1 MVEQEEQNKHKLVVK
16 NATKA
21 DGLSSDERGNSMNQR
36 GNQCRMKSYVMEK
49 SYGKLETR
57 DFSENSKK

>member
-36 GNQCRMKSYVMEK
+36 GNQSRMKSYVMEK
-49 SYGKLETR
+49 KLW
-57 DFSENSKK
+57 